1 MATTTISYAAPRTD
15 HASRIRALGVAGAV
29 LAAVAVWAIA
39 VPLLGAHLTIRFG
52 TGAAQDVGIGY
63 VVGASLV
70 ASLAAWGLLAL
81 LERRTARA
89 RSVWTGVAVV
99 VLVVSLSLPLTAGTT
114 TSATTALAL
123 MHVAVAAVLIP
134 TLRRRSALGATDQ
147 PGVKRQ

>member
-1 MATTTISYAAPRTD
+1 MATTTISYAAPQSD
-15 HASRIRALGVAGAV
+15 HAGRIRALGVAGAV

-39 VPLLGAHLTIRFG
+39 VPLLGNQLTIRFG
-52 TGAAQDVGIGY
+52 TGAAQDIGLGY

-89 RSVWTGVAVV
+89 RRIWTGVAAV

-114 TSATTALAL
+114 PSATTALAL

-134 TLRRRSALGATDQ
+134 TLRRRSTVGTTEQAGA
-147 PGVKRQ
+147 KRQ